1 MEMAISKEEAK
12 AYDRGIYATFLGA
25 FLVLFQIGIYFVYI
39 PWNAERLQITE
50 AEIGIGLFAFGLL
63 NLIGNQTSGRL
74 IVPRIGTK
82 NSIVIG
88 LLGIAYCPLILNL
101 APSYQWFLIAFM
113 PFGFFVGLF
122 SPSSQSQI
130 SMIESKTSRVLT
142 PLYHAA
148 FSFGSL
154 VGAFSAFFTIRYVD
168 SPILIFSITGT
179 ALIVGALLINK
190 FGLDKSFENLE
201 KTPKFKL
208 PKNSILVFGILMMLN
223 YATMGIILDWSAL
236 WLTKD
241 LLVPL
246 YLGGAIIFA
255 FNIGEISAR
264 LIASKM
270 IKKALYSHFA
280 RFWMD
285 SIQEVRVGN
294 DGRDTNKLRLYKT
307 FKGSFHSEP
316 YINLV
321 QNRNQRSSLSRLR
334 ISAHHL
340 GIEVGR
346 WSGIPA
352 NRRYCNYCQYSGT
365 STVSVDDEIHF
376 LSDCPTFLLLPVIGT
391 RRPIFIFSSD
401 TANVKNN

>member
-1 MEMAISKEEAK
+1 MEKKISLEQSNAFDK
-12 AYDRGIYATFLGA
+12 GVYATLLGA

-50 AEIGIGLFAFGLL
+50 AEIGLGLFAFGLL
-63 NLIGNQTSGRL
+63 NLIGNQVSGRL
-74 IVPRIGTK
+74 IVPKIGTK

-88 LLGIAYCPLILNL
+88 LLGIAYCPLLLIL
-101 APSYQWFLIAFM
+101 APSYHWFLIAFM

-154 VGAFSAFFTIRYVD
+154 VGAFSAFFTIRYIE
-168 SPILIFSITGT
+168 SPVLIFSITGT
-179 ALIVGALLINK
+179 MLILGAFLINK
-190 FGLDKSFENLE
+190 FGLDKSYENLE

-208 PKNSILVFGILMMLN
+208 PKNSILAFGILMMLN

-270 IKKALYSHFA
+270 IKKAGEKVVGGYLSIAAGMVMFA
-280 RFWMD
+280 
-285 SIQEVRVGN
+285 SILTSNFYIIVFGMLLFGFGTANFIAIIFRLAIRVT
-294 DGRDTNKLRLYKT
+294 D
-307 FKGSFHSEP
+307 EP
-316 YINLV
+316 INLTV
-321 QNRNQRSSLSRLR
+321 ANL
-334 ISAHHL
+334 ITL
-340 GIEVGR
+340 GF
-346 WSGIPA
+346 SG
-352 NRRYCNYCQYSGT
+352 
-365 STVSVDDEIHF
+365 
-376 LSDCPTFLLLPVIGT
+376 
-391 RRPIFIFSSD
+391 FIFGPALVGYLAEYLSLTFNMYLLSVVWGLNGV
-401 TANVKNN
+401 ALIIMMKRINSNA

>member
-1 MEMAISKEEAK
+1 MEKKISLEQSNAFNK
-12 AYDRGIYATFLGA
+12 GVYATLLGA

-63 NLIGNQTSGRL
+63 NLIGNQISGRL
-74 IVPRIGTK
+74 IVPKIGTK

-88 LLGIAYCPLILNL
+88 LLGIAYCPLFLIL
-101 APSYQWFLIAFM
+101 APSYYWFLIASM
-113 PFGFFVGLF
+113 PLGFFVGLF

-154 VGAFSAFFTIRYVD
+154 AGAFSAFFTIRYID
-168 SPILIFSITGT
+168 SPILIFSITGSV
-179 ALIVGALLINK
+179 LILGALLINK
-190 FGLDKSFENLE
+190 IGLDKSFEDLE

-208 PKNSILVFGILMMLN
+208 PKNTILILGILMMLN

-255 FNIGEISAR
+255 FNIGEILAR
-264 LIASKM
+264 LMASKM
-270 IKKALYSHFA
+270 INKYSEQLVGGYL
-280 RFWMD
+280 
-285 SIQEVRVGN
+285 SIASGLILFVSIMSSNFYIIVIGVLLFGFGTANFIAVIYRQAIRIT
-294 DGRDTNKLRLYKT
+294 D
-307 FKGSFHSEP
+307 EP
-316 YINLV
+316 INLTV
-321 QNRNQRSSLSRLR
+321 ANLVT
-334 ISAHHL
+334 L
-340 GIEVGR
+340 GFSGFIFGPALVGYL
-346 WSGIPA
+346 A
-352 NRRYCNYCQYSGT
+352 
-365 STVSVDDEIHF
+365 EF
-376 LSDCPTFLLLPVIGT
+376 LSLTFNMYLLSVVWGLNGVALLIMM
-391 RRPIFIFSSD
+391 RRLG
-401 TANVKNN
+401 

>member
-1 MEMAISKEEAK
+1 MEQAISKEETK

-50 AEIGIGLFAFGLL
+50 AEIGLGLFAFGLL
-63 NLIGNQTSGRL
+63 NLIGNQVSGRI
-74 IVPRIGTK
+74 IVPKIGTK

-88 LLGIAYCPLILNL
+88 LLGIAYCPLLLIL
-101 APSYQWFLIAFM
+101 APSYHWFLNAFM
-113 PFGFFVGLF
+113 TFGFFVCLF

-154 VGAFSAFFTIRYVD
+154 VGAFSAFFTIRYIE
-168 SPILIFSITGT
+168 SPVLIFSITGT
-179 ALIVGALLINK
+179 MLILGAFLINK
-190 FGLDKSFENLE
+190 FGLDKSYENLE

-208 PKNSILVFGILMMLN
+208 PKNSILAFGILMMLN

-270 IKKALYSHFA
+270 IKKAGEKVVGGYLSIAAGLVMFA
-280 RFWMD
+280 
-285 SIQEVRVGN
+285 SILTSNFYIIVFGMLLFGFGTANFIAIIFRLAIRVT
-294 DGRDTNKLRLYKT
+294 D
-307 FKGSFHSEP
+307 EP
-316 YINLV
+316 INLTV
-321 QNRNQRSSLSRLR
+321 ANL
-334 ISAHHL
+334 ITL
-340 GIEVGR
+340 GF
-346 WSGIPA
+346 SG
-352 NRRYCNYCQYSGT
+352 
-365 STVSVDDEIHF
+365 
-376 LSDCPTFLLLPVIGT
+376 
-391 RRPIFIFSSD
+391 FIFGPALVGYLAEYLSLTFNMYLLSVVWGLNGV
-401 TANVKNN
+401 ALIIMMKRINSNA

>member
-1 MEMAISKEEAK
+1 MEQAISEEETK

-50 AEIGIGLFAFGLL
+50 AEIGLGLFAFGLL
-63 NLIGNQTSGRL
+63 NLIGNQVSGRI
-74 IVPRIGTK
+74 IVPKIGTK

-88 LLGIAYCPLILNL
+88 LLGIAYCPLLLIL
-101 APSYQWFLIAFM
+101 APSYHWFLIAFM

-154 VGAFSAFFTIRYVD
+154 VGAFSAFFTIRYIE

-179 ALIVGALLINK
+179 MLILGAFLINK
-190 FGLDKSFENLE
+190 FGLDKSYENLE

-208 PKNSILVFGILMMLN
+208 PKNSILAFGILMMLN

-270 IKKALYSHFA
+270 IKKAGEKVVGGYLSIAAGMVMFA
-280 RFWMD
+280 
-285 SIQEVRVGN
+285 SILTSNFYIIVFGMLLFGFGTANFIAIIFRLAIRVT
-294 DGRDTNKLRLYKT
+294 D
-307 FKGSFHSEP
+307 EP
-316 YINLV
+316 INLTV
-321 QNRNQRSSLSRLR
+321 ANL
-334 ISAHHL
+334 ITL
-340 GIEVGR
+340 GF
-346 WSGIPA
+346 SG
-352 NRRYCNYCQYSGT
+352 
-365 STVSVDDEIHF
+365 
-376 LSDCPTFLLLPVIGT
+376 
-391 RRPIFIFSSD
+391 FIFGPALVGYLAEYLSLTFNMYLLSVVWGLNGV
-401 TANVKNN
+401 ALIIMMKRINSNA

>member
-1 MEMAISKEEAK
+1 MEQAISKEETK

-50 AEIGIGLFAFGLL
+50 AEIGLGLFAFGLL
-63 NLIGNQTSGRL
+63 NLIGNQVSGRL
-74 IVPRIGTK
+74 IVPKIGTK

-88 LLGIAYCPLILNL
+88 LLGIAYCPLLLIL
-101 APSYQWFLIAFM
+101 APSYHWFLIAFM

-154 VGAFSAFFTIRYVD
+154 VGAFSAFFTIRYIE
-168 SPILIFSITGT
+168 SPVLIFSITGT
-179 ALIVGALLINK
+179 MLILGAFLINK
-190 FGLDKSFENLE
+190 FGLDKSYENLE

-208 PKNSILVFGILMMLN
+208 PKNSILAFGILMMLN

-270 IKKALYSHFA
+270 IKKAGEKVVGGYLSIAAGLVMFA
-280 RFWMD
+280 
-285 SIQEVRVGN
+285 SILTNNFYVIVVGMLLFGFGTANFIAIIFRLAIRVT
-294 DGRDTNKLRLYKT
+294 D
-307 FKGSFHSEP
+307 EP
-316 YINLV
+316 INLTV
-321 QNRNQRSSLSRLR
+321 ANL
-334 ISAHHL
+334 ITL
-340 GIEVGR
+340 GFSGFIFGPALVGYL
-346 WSGIPA
+346 A
-352 NRRYCNYCQYSGT
+352 
-365 STVSVDDEIHF
+365 EF
-376 LSDCPTFLLLPVIGT
+376 LSLTFNMYLLSVVWGLNGVALIIMMK
-391 RRPIFIFSSD
+391 RIN
-401 TANVKNN
+401 ANA

>member
-1 MEMAISKEEAK
+1 MEKKISLEQSNAFDK
-12 AYDRGIYATFLGA
+12 GVYATLLGA

-63 NLIGNQTSGRL
+63 NLIGNQISGRL
-74 IVPRIGTK
+74 IVPKIGTK

-88 LLGIAYCPLILNL
+88 LLGIAYCPLLLIL
-101 APSYQWFLIAFM
+101 APSYYWFLIASM
-113 PFGFFVGLF
+113 PLGFFVGLF

-154 VGAFSAFFTIRYVD
+154 AGAFSAFFTIRYIN
-168 SPILIFSITGT
+168 SPVLIFSVTGT
-179 ALIVGALLINK
+179 VLILGALLVNK
-190 FGLDKSFENLE
+190 IGLDKSFENLE

-208 PKNSILVFGILMMLN
+208 PKNSILIFGILMMLN

-255 FNIGEISAR
+255 FNIGEIIAR
-264 LIASKM
+264 LMASKM
-270 IKKALYSHFA
+270 IKKYSEQLVGCYF
-280 RFWMD
+280 
-285 SIQEVRVGN
+285 SIASGLILFVSIMSSNFYIIVIGVLLFGFGTANFIAVIYRQAIRIT
-294 DGRDTNKLRLYKT
+294 D
-307 FKGSFHSEP
+307 EP
-316 YINLV
+316 INLTV
-321 QNRNQRSSLSRLR
+321 ANLVT
-334 ISAHHL
+334 L
-340 GIEVGR
+340 GFSGFIFGPALVGYL
-346 WSGIPA
+346 A
-352 NRRYCNYCQYSGT
+352 
-365 STVSVDDEIHF
+365 EF
-376 LSDCPTFLLLPVIGT
+376 LSLTFNMYLLSVVWGLNGVALLIMM
-391 RRPIFIFSSD
+391 RRLG
-401 TANVKNN
+401 